1 MADINTD
8 SSAAVH
14 EEAAYRSAATGG
26 SSAGGEADEALVGLV
41 ELLFFAYRDFT
52 GEADEVL
59 GDLGFGRAHHR
70 VLHFVNRQPGL
81 RVADLLDILRITK
94 QSLARVLK
102 QLVDDGYIEQMA
114 GMSDRRERRLYVTFR
129 GESLARELMEL
140 QAARVGAALAQA
152 QAQVGDGGEASLR
165 AFLFAMIGP
174 EQRANVAAVIAGGGI
189 ASHAAE
195 AAPKTEAKTEIET
208 ETVQEN
214 PPASAVQD
222 DAPPRDTRTR

>member
-1 MADINTD
+1 MADIITG
-8 SSAAVH
+8 SSTTVH
-14 EEAAYRSAATGG
+14 EDAAYRSAAAGG
-26 SSAGGEADEALVGLV
+26 SVAGGDAEEVLVGLV

-152 QAQVGDGGEASLR
+152 GEGSEATLR

-174 EQRANVAAVIAGGGI
+174 EQRVKVAAAIAGGVNLGHVDET
-189 ASHAAE
+189 ARE
-195 AAPKTEAKTEIET
+195 AAQSTSATA
-208 ETVQEN
+208 
-214 PPASAVQD
+214 PPAAD
-222 DAPPRDTRTR
+222 DAPQRATRTR

>member
-1 MADINTD
+1 MADINSGGSGSVRD
-8 SSAAVH
+8 DAAN
-14 EEAAYRSAATGG
+14 RSAVPATV
-26 SSAGGEADEALVGLV
+26 AVGGEADEALVGLV

-59 GDLGFGRAHHR
+59 GDLGYGRAHHR

-140 QAARVGAALAQA
+140 QAARVGAALAQ
-152 QAQVGDGGEASLR
+152 VGEGSEASLR

-174 EQRANVAAVIAGGGI
+174 EQRATVVAAIANGDVGARRSEVG
-189 ASHAAE
+189 SVEPPQAE
-195 AAPKTEAKTEIET
+195 TT
-208 ETVQEN
+208 
-214 PPASAVQD
+214 SAGRAED
-222 DAPPRDTRTR
+222 DAPPRATRTR

>member
-14 EEAAYRSAATGG
+14 DEAAYRSAATAG
-26 SSAGGEADEALVGLV
+26 SSAGGETDEALVGLV

-152 QAQVGDGGEASLR
+152 GEGGEAALR

-174 EQRANVAAVIAGGGI
+174 EQRAKVAAAIAGGGI
-189 ASHAAE
+189 ASHVDE
-195 AAPKTEAKTEIET
+195 AAT
-208 ETVQEN
+208 ETL
-214 PPASAVQD
+214 PASPTED
-222 DAPPRDTRTR
+222 DALPLDTRTR